1 MVKENDLQQLRSF
14 YEEVELNVESLVILG
29 VAVESF
35 GTLVSTVV
43 IDKLPSDAKLV
54 IARHIYDTLNL
65 MKILEP
71 LNKELKAHKTVN
83 VEVMNVDS
91 DDVLS
96 FTGSLSR
103 GKSHQSMKCCFCEGS
118 SSESFQNTE
127 GNIKTS
133 KQAVSN

>member
-54 IARHIYDTLNL
+54 IARHIYDTLN
-65 MKILEP
+65 
-71 LNKELKAHKTVN
+71 KELKAHKTVN

-91 DDVLS
+91 DEVLS